1 MYLPG
6 VPHPSGFPAA
16 VVLGWLWNKLPINL
30 STSHKSNLFSSLW
43 GAICVRYVWKISRNW
58 IKRSSILENYT
69 NSWLYEIPA
78 ICGAILS
85 MFMWPIWMYSTITE
99 VYTITAGSLLSSIYC
114 VTKWQDLILLS
125 NIKKV
130 DKDFTE
136 FIYLITAGTMFGVAG
151 CGHIVAAALAF
162 PTLCFMVIIYQP
174 SKAFRNILI
183 CGIPALATGIFFYGL
198 LFIIS
203 LNDPLWCWGGNKTLI
218 KLWEHITG
226 KMYSI
231 NLFGEN
237 FNAASLRLE
246 LWRLS
251 YVGLFSV
258 SPAGIFIAFRG
269 MFFKAPQQIR
279 NSSSPYYDIKV
290 EKYSLMQLALIS
302 IIFSF
307 AYIISEDKEG
317 YFVTACW
324 TLAISYSIGL
334 SELFSVIFFDNN
346 LDTSSKI
353 TEGTKPEATKPSKIL
368 QFFAF
373 IIAISA
379 PVLVGYHN
387 YSRGGCYRPD
397 DHRAVTIVKEVAS
410 VLPQHSLLF
419 TKEFQFY
426 SPWLYM
432 HHIEKFRE
440 DVIVIDLLLARRS
453 WYLDYLQKL
462 APKLMASVKKEM
474 NQFRKEME
482 KFEDGRPYDGML
494 LKFLF

>member
-1 MYLPG
+1 
-6 VPHPSGFPAA
+6 
-16 VVLGWLWNKLPINL
+16 
-30 STSHKSNLFSSLW
+30 
-43 GAICVRYVWKISRNW
+43 
-58 IKRSSILENYT
+58 
-69 NSWLYEIPA
+69 
-78 ICGAILS
+78 
-85 MFMWPIWMYSTITE
+85 MWPIWMYSTITE

-258 SPAGIFIAFRG
+258 SPAGI
-269 MFFKAPQQIR
+269 
-279 NSSSPYYDIKV
+279 SS
-290 EKYSLMQLALIS
+290 L
-302 IIFSF
+302 IIF
-307 AYIISEDKEG
+307 
-317 YFVTACW
+317 
-324 TLAISYSIGL
+324 
-334 SELFSVIFFDNN
+334 
-346 LDTSSKI
+346 
-353 TEGTKPEATKPSKIL
+353 
-368 QFFAF
+368 
-373 IIAISA
+373 
-379 PVLVGYHN
+379 
-387 YSRGGCYRPD
+387 
-397 DHRAVTIVKEVAS
+397 
-410 VLPQHSLLF
+410 
-419 TKEFQFY
+419 
-426 SPWLYM
+426 
-432 HHIEKFRE
+432 
-440 DVIVIDLLLARRS
+440 
-453 WYLDYLQKL
+453 
-462 APKLMASVKKEM
+462 
-474 NQFRKEME
+474 
-482 KFEDGRPYDGML
+482 
-494 LKFLF
+494 